1 MESLLV
7 KAANGDDYELEL
19 KFLEASYSEDVDTG
33 VLPEQLSVLEVMLK
47 EEETSC
53 FDDILYEVARTREE
67 ARSRK
72 SKLSVSCLL

>member
-7 KAANGDDYELEL
+7 KAANGDDYELEF

-67 ARSRK
+67 TRSRK